1 MDAQK
6 AYEYGLANKVVPL
19 EELDNTAMEMA
30 KKISGN
36 SALAL
41 MLTKT
46 AVNRSLGM
54 SLEETLVMESRDIQ
68 VIVGSAEQKQ
78 RSKEA
83 MGRIKAKKKS

>member
-1 MDAQK
+1 
-6 AYEYGLANKVVPL
+6 VPL
-19 EELDNTAMEMA
+19 EELDKAAMEMA

-46 AVNRSLGM
+46 AVNRALGL
-54 SLEETLVMESRDIQ
+54 SLEETLVMEARDIQ

-78 RSKEA
+78 RTEEA
-83 MGRIKAKKKS
+83 MGRIKAKKKG